1 MTMMFLINKICPRC
15 GHKYTY
21 IEQRKQGNRI
31 YYYAV
36 HVIKEKGGKRRIRKC
51 YLGPSAYIYVTR
63 LHEKENLVFRGLLE
77 TNRAIEY
84 LEAILQSLL
93 NSSLDKETKRQI
105 SQKLRFYAEIL
116 EKT

>member
-1 MTMMFLINKICPRC
+1 MFKDKLCPRC
-15 GHKYTY
+15 GHRYTY
-21 IEQRKQGNRI
+21 IEQRKQGDRI

-36 HVIKEKGGKRRIRKC
+36 HEERTKNGKRRIRKC

-77 TNRAIEY
+77 RNRAIEY

-93 NSSLDKETKRQI
+93 NASLDKETKRQI
-105 SQKLRFYAEIL
+105 SQKLRFYADLL